1 MVGESMFN
9 GLFGKVAHGM
19 CRLSMNGGIAIKVG
33 DNKYRSYNVKTGRL
47 TNCTNFAFDIG
58 EDFFFVIPANK
69 VEKGDIILV
78 NGKPRCVIDVEK
90 GTKTIKVINYEDST
104 VETILP
110 ERHIFMGNTFF
121 YGKIVSMFGSNL
133 TGDKG
138 GMKNMMKFM
147 MISQMMKGSS
157 GSDNNMMG
165 NVLPLMMMGGD
176 MGNMFD
182 GLLDFDLADSN
193 DTDDEDNEEEV
204 TE

>member
-58 EDFFFVIPANK
+58 EDFFFVIPANR

-78 NGKPRCVIDVEK
+78 NGKPRCVIEVEK

-147 MISQMMKGSS
+147 MLSQMMKGSS

-165 NVLPLMMMGGD
+165 NVLPLMMMSGD

-182 GLLDFDLADSN
+182 GLLDFDLTESN
-193 DTDDEDNEEEV
+193 DIDDEDNEEEV

>member
-165 NVLPLMMMGGD
+165 NALPLMMMGGD

-193 DTDDEDNEEEV
+193 DTDDNEEEV

>member
-110 ERHIFMGNTFF
+110 EKHIFMGNTFF

-193 DTDDEDNEEEV
+193 DTDDNEEEV